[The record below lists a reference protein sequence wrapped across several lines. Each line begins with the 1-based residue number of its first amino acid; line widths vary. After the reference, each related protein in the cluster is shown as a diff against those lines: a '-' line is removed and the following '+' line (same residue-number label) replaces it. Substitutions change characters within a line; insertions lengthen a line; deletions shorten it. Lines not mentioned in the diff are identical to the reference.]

1 MNKKFVLKAI
11 TALLSLVCLLDMPYG
26 YFQFYRFVAF
36 GVFAYLAIEEQNK
49 DGWYIVW
56 GISAL
61 LVQPFF
67 KVALGREIW
76 NIVDIVWA
84 ILLVISIFN
93 QKSK

>member
-1 MNKKFVLKAI
+1 MITKNIIKII

-36 GVFAYLAIEEQNK
+36 VVFAYLAIEEQNK
-49 DGWYIVW
+49 DGWYIIW

-76 NIVDIVWA
+76 NIVDVLFAA
-84 ILLVISIFN
+84 ILMISIVKN
-93 QKSK
+93 RK

>member
-1 MNKKFVLKAI
+1 MNKKFVLKAT

-36 GVFAYLAIEEQNK
+36 GVFAYLAIEEQNE
-49 DGWYIVW
+49 DGWSIVW

-76 NIVDIVWA
+76 NIVDVLFAA
-84 ILLVISIFN
+84 ILMISIVKN
-93 QKSK
+93 RK